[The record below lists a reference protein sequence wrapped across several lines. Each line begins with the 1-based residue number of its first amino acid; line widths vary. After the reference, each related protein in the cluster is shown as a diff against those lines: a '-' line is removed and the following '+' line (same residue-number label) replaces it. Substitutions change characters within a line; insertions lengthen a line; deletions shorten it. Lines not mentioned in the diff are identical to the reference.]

1 MDKEAVV
8 HLQNGMLLSREK
20 EWDAAICSNKDGP
33 GDYHTA
39 VSEVSQMEKGS
50 IIWHHLYTESKKWYR
65 WTYLQ
70 NSKTFTDL
78 EDKLMVI
85 KGERVGGDK
94 LGAWDQ
100 QIHTNYI

>member
-33 GDYHTA
+33 ADYHTA

-50 IIWHHLYTESKKWYR
+50 IIWHHLYTESKKMIQMN
-65 WTYLQ
+65 L
-70 NSKTFTDL
+70 FTKQKDIHRL
-78 EDKLMVI
+78 RRQAYGYQRG
-85 KGERVGGDK
+85 KGGGR
-94 LGAWDQ
+94 
-100 QIHTNYI
+100 